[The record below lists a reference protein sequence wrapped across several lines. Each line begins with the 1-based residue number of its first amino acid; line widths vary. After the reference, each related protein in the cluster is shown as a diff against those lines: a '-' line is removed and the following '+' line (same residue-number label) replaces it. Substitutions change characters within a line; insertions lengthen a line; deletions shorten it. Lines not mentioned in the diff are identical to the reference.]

1 MTFQPVLKGNCMDQF
16 QSKVIG
22 YAIVAIIASFIIHAF
37 LPYLICGLIGWLILR
52 AYENKNK

>member
-1 MTFQPVLKGNCMDQF
+1 MEKF

-22 YAIVAIIASFIIHAF
+22 YAVVAIIASQIIHAF
-37 LPYLICGLIGWLILR
+37 LPYFIWGLIGWVILR

>member
-22 YAIVAIIASFIIHAF
+22 YAIVAVIAATIIHAF
-37 LPYLICGLIGWLILR
+37 LPYFICGLIGWIVVR
-52 AYENKNK
+52 AYENKHK